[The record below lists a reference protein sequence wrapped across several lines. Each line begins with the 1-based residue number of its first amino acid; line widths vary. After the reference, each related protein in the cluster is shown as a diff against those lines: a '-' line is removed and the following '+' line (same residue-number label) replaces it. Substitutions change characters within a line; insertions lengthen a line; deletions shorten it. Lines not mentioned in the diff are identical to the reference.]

1 MYIYI
6 LYFFRDKK
14 ELNSWIS
21 PPVLESIQAR
31 VRVFLALRTVTSN
44 RGLLADRTARLGAKK
59 LLRALEAALAAYL
72 VGDFWILLAQR
83 LSEARA
89 GHLGYAI
96 LCVLRVSNVLKGWEF
111 KTTHIHTSK
120 QIERKSP
127 CFPGTTCRT
136 KDLTGA
142 VITSVLVFVA
152 AVRTMAVIIIYI
164 VLADNTP
171 IVADKDPDGAGREH
185 GKTGWGSQPVGPM
198 GHLQNP
204 PGSVSRLRG
213 PHQLG
218 LRPPPGRWIGE
229 PVWLSVC
236 RVTHEYHECRS
247 TLIMDEERQIVWLN
261 QTPNQTKA
269 TSKVTGAILAAPL
282 RVRFICAVARTVAMA
297 IFHEGLGI
305 CVQPLLG
312 RTAPNTAGRCWC
324 SRKNRRSS
332 WYNPSSPVTRT
343 DTQFQWISINFPI
356 SPLTHPINQYP
367 HLQLIYLWFIMISQ
381 WHFVMIW
388 SYSRFSEPA
397 VLISA
402 ALWAIATS
410 IVDLPPRKQPW
421 SAGQANEKT
430 RGLPTIPLHAGA
442 QSTISDDTHVML
454 ILMLVLLWIWML
466 MYRGRE
472 GWWMPCF
479 GFRATPWRSAGA
491 IPKQASEIEGSM
503 IYPPLSWPF

>member
-1 MYIYI
+1 MGIQNHAYPHIETN
-6 LYFFRDKK
+6 RKK
-14 ELNSWIS
+14 EPLLSRHYMS
-21 PPVLESIQAR
+21 DQRFDRCCHHECAG
-31 VRVFLALRTVTSN
+31 LRRCSQNNGSN
-44 RGLLADRTARLGAKK
+44 HHLHRLG
-59 LLRALEAALAAYL
+59 
-72 VGDFWILLAQR
+72 WQ
-83 LSEARA
+83 
-89 GHLGYAI
+89 
-96 LCVLRVSNVLKGWEF
+96 
-111 KTTHIHTSK
+111 HT
-120 QIERKSP
+120 
-127 CFPGTTCRT
+127 
-136 KDLTGA
+136 
-142 VITSVLVFVA
+142 
-152 AVRTMAVIIIYI
+152 
-164 VLADNTP
+164 
-171 IVADKDPDGAGREH
+171 IVANKDPDGAGREH

-204 PGSVSRLRG
+204 PGW
-213 PHQLG
+213 
-218 LRPPPGRWIGE
+218 PPPGRWLGE

-247 TLIMDEERQIVWLN
+247 TFIMDEERQIVWLN

-282 RVRFICAVARTVAMA
+282 RARFICAVARTVAMT

-410 IVDLPPRKQPW
+410 TVDLPPRKRPW
-421 SAGQANEKT
+421 SAGQANEKQEGYLLYHC
-430 RGLPTIPLHAGA
+430 RPGPSQQFRTIR
-442 QSTISDDTHVML
+442 M
-454 ILMLVLLWIWML
+454 
-466 MYRGRE
+466 
-472 GWWMPCF
+472 
-479 GFRATPWRSAGA
+479 
-491 IPKQASEIEGSM
+491 
-503 IYPPLSWPF
+503 